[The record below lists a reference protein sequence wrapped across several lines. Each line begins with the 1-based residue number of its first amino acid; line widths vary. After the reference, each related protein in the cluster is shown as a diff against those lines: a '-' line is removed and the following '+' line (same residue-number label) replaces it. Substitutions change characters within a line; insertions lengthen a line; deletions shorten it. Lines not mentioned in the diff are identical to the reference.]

1 MCTVITPSSEGAE
14 TAPKALRV
22 QSTTLAIFGAGGD
35 LTKRL
40 VVPALY
46 HLVQAGRLPE
56 QFTVI
61 GVDQHNQTT
70 EQWRQSL
77 TEMLQAFTLTD
88 GIDARAWSWL
98 TERMHYVAGDFTQFE
113 TFGHLEKGLTEKRAQ
128 KKTTNVLFYLAVG
141 ERFFG
146 PIIEHLGRA
155 GLTQQSVGAWRRVVI
170 EKPLGHALSSAEALN
185 AQILRVLS
193 EDQIYRIDHFLGKET
208 VQNIWVLRFATGIFE
223 PLWNRDHIDHIQ
235 ITAAET
241 IGVEDGGICFERTC
255 VLRIKVKN
263 EVFYI
268 LAS

>member
-98 TERMHYVAGDFTQFE
+98 TERMHYMAGDFTQFE
-113 TFGHLEKGLTEKRAQ
+113 TFSHLEELLTEQRQQ
-128 KKTTNVLFYLAVG
+128 KKNTNLLFYLALG
-141 ERFFG
+141 EGFFG
-146 PIIEHLGRA
+146 PIIEHLRRGGLAPTTGGGWA
-155 GLTQQSVGAWRRVVI
+155 G
-170 EKPLGHALSSAEALN
+170 
-185 AQILRVLS
+185 
-193 EDQIYRIDHFLGKET
+193 
-208 VQNIWVLRFATGIFE
+208 
-223 PLWNRDHIDHIQ
+223 
-235 ITAAET
+235 
-241 IGVEDGGICFERTC
+241 
-255 VLRIKVKN
+255 
-263 EVFYI
+263 
-268 LAS
+268 